1 MILLPGRN
9 HWNTN
14 ATCHIMRYKTQIY
27 SLWLIKELFA
37 VIKNGNCVHCSR
49 VSSPCSK
56 WMQTGFWTSGILPLR
71 CQVTCG
77 KPFLWDQWL
86 DLLYTCQRHE
96 DAQTS
101 FWRNAT
107 PRPIIRSIS
116 TVQFVIL
123 HTKLTARLTR
133 SYAICAVQKCRERES
148 WETRNHHNQHPQ
160 NPLGLST
167 SLHLQGGTNT
177 SQGLGASNRWIQTL
191 HFYLHHCHHHD
202 HHDPQE
208 KLKQGTWSRSLAG
221 APKTAKMASP
231 MYSMTTPSKLS
242 ILRFGQGLFSGA
254 LKVLNKINFDL

>member
-1 MILLPGRN
+1 MQQVDANWILN
-9 HWNTN
+9 
-14 ATCHIMRYKTQIY
+14 
-27 SLWLIKELFA
+27 
-37 VIKNGNCVHCSR
+37 
-49 VSSPCSK
+49 
-56 WMQTGFWTSGILPLR
+56 LR
-71 CQVTCG
+71 DPAPAMPSYVWQALLMGPVV
-77 KPFLWDQWL
+77 

-107 PRPIIRSIS
+107 PRPIIGSIS

-177 SQGLGASNRWIQTL
+177 SQGLGASNRWVQTL
-191 HFYLHHCHHHD
+191 RFYLHHCHHHD

-208 KLKQGTWSRSLAG
+208 KLKQGT
-221 APKTAKMASP
+221 
-231 MYSMTTPSKLS
+231 
-242 ILRFGQGLFSGA
+242 
-254 LKVLNKINFDL
+254 